1 MAVFSWPDARGS
13 RGLEAVRLQDEGPA
27 ASVASQLPFL
37 AEVDPLLSLEAKQRM
52 PASANPP
59 CWPGGVAQHE
69 RVRGHVPRHH
79 RAHAHH
85 REFTQRDARP
95 NRGVRA
101 DGDAAG
107 KSRRER
113 LIGRVGGLEPR
124 QLEVSSPGKT
134 IVGEDGVG
142 GNHAK
147 VFNRYRS
154 ANVYACVDLHEAS
167 NDDVVS
173 NVGL

>member
-1 MAVFSWPDARGS
+1 
-13 RGLEAVRLQDEGPA
+13 
-27 ASVASQLPFL
+27 
-37 AEVDPLLSLEAKQRM
+37 M

-154 ANVYACVDLHEAS
+154 ANVDACVDLHEAS

-173 NVGL
+173 NVGLFSDNAGLPKLGSSADVNRIPHLRPFTEDDSLFHECCWMYPGGR